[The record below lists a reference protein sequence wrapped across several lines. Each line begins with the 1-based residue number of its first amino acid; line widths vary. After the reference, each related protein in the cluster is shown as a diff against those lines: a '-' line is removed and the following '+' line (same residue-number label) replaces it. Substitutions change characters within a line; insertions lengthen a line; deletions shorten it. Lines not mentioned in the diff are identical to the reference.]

1 MLAAPG
7 LFLIDPLPPPP
18 PRFNGAGG
26 TVLSLYELRSF
37 WPLLLLLR
45 PGRKWSFL
53 IGPGRLTL
61 GLDWWDFGRNS
72 RNGPG
77 PVPCRHACVCV
88 CVCVQT
94 TSISTSLPFLWLV
107 SHILPPSP
115 IPSPALGSCVP
126 LAPSLHAWDRSYIWT
141 VGACTLRAARFISHF
156 PHEFDR
162 ENSNKMIMAVSKN

>member
-7 LFLIDPLPPPP
+7 LFLIDPLPPLP

-26 TVLSLYELRSF
+26 RSCHYMNSEVSGPCCCCSVRGGNGAFSLAQDGLHSA
-37 WPLLLLLR
+37 W
-45 PGRKWSFL
+45 
-53 IGPGRLTL
+53 IGGTSV
-61 GLDWWDFGRNS
+61 GTCQDGTGS
-72 RNGPG
+72 
-77 PVPCRHACVCV
+77 VPCRHACVCV

-126 LAPSLHAWDRSYIWT
+126 LAPSLHAWDRSYIWK
-141 VGACTLRAARFISHF
+141 VGACMPRAERSNF
-156 PHEFDR
+156 PF
-162 ENSNKMIMAVSKN
+162 SS